1 MGRPRQHP
9 RLGTVTAA
17 RIVDA
22 GANELGEDTVGEL
35 EIRNPTATPGYLG
48 RPAESAALLRDGW
61 LRTGDLAWRDAGGFY
76 YFGGRVKELI
86 RHKGENLSPAEVERV
101 LEEHPAV
108 AVAAVI
114 GVPSDL
120 SEEDVK
126 GFVVLESGSA
136 ATAAGLFAWSAERL
150 PPYKC
155 PRYLEIVTGLPLT
168 ENQKVAKTQLPRE
181 RTATESDRQASKG
194 E

>member
-1 MGRPRQHP
+1 M
-9 RLGTVTAA
+9 
-17 RIVDA
+17 
-22 GANELGEDTVGEL
+22 
-35 EIRNPTATPGYLG
+35 
-48 RPAESAALLRDGW
+48 
-61 LRTGDLAWRDAGGFY
+61 
-76 YFGGRVKELI
+76 
-86 RHKGENLSPAEVERV
+86 

-136 ATAAGLFAWSAERL
+136 ATAADLFAWSAERL

-155 PRYLEIVTGLPLT
+155 PRYLEIVTDLPLT

>member
-1 MGRPRQHP
+1 
-9 RLGTVTAA
+9 
-17 RIVDA
+17 
-22 GANELGEDTVGEL
+22 VGEL

-48 RPAESAALLRDGW
+48 RPEESAALIRDGW
-61 LRTGDLAWRDAGGFY
+61 LRTGDLAWRDADGFY

-108 AVAAVI
+108 TVAAVI

-126 GFVVLESGSA
+126 GFVVLESGST
-136 ATAAGLFAWSAERL
+136 ATAADLFAWSAERL

-155 PRYLEIVTGLPLT
+155 PRYLEIVTDLPLT

-181 RTATESDRQASKG
+181 RTATETDRD